1 MRLGDFRMKR
11 MTLMA
16 GMIGGAALLL
26 AACGGGSGSDQVS
39 NITTSTPTPP
49 SAKCPVPG
57 EIPEH
62 LRQWAEMC
70 DEWDP
75 VRIDPQLLGAFNTG
89 VLTRQDVEAI
99 ARTLKDLEI
108 AKRLAMLT
116 LDLSWLE
123 KVDVV
128 TDARMKV
135 VRERIWPLLVERV
148 TERGRQVKGI
158 TVGRYSPTIVS
169 LLLGT
174 RGLVVVVERCPT
186 DVTGIDV
193 NLTTGEKLAQEK
205 HTQVVNVTLIKAND
219 GSYRVDD
226 EWEVP
231 NRSGASGTEVTCA
244 YSTAVAIP

>member
-1 MRLGDFRMKR
+1 VRLGDFRMKR

-108 AKRLAMLT
+108 ARRLAVLT

-123 KVDVV
+123 KMGVV
-128 TDARMKV
+128 TDARMMV
-135 VRERIWPLLVERV
+135 VRERIWPLLVERDRETQTV
-148 TERGRQVKGI
+148 G
-158 TVGRYSPTIVS
+158 VGRYSPTIVS
-169 LLLGT
+169 LLLGAQ
-174 RGLVVVVERCPT
+174 GLVVVVERCPT
-186 DVTGIDV
+186 DVSAIDV
-193 NLTTGEKLAQEK
+193 NIATGDKIIQRK
-205 HTQVVNVTLIKAND
+205 HTQVVNVILIKAND

-226 EWEVP
+226 EREVP
-231 NRSGASGTEVTCA
+231 NRSGASGAEVTCA
-244 YSTAVAIP
+244 YSTAVPIP

>member
-1 MRLGDFRMKR
+1 MVRPGDFRLKR
-11 MTLMA
+11 MALMA
-16 GMIGGAALLL
+16 GVIGGVALLL

-57 EIPEH
+57 GIPEH

-135 VRERIWPLLVERV
+135 VRERIWPLLVERDREIQPV
-148 TERGRQVKGI
+148 V
-158 TVGRYSPTIVS
+158 VGRYSPTIVS
-169 LLLGT
+169 LLLSAQ
-174 RGLVVVVERCPT
+174 GLVVVVERCPT
-186 DVTGIDV
+186 DVSAIDV
-193 NLTTGEKLAQEK
+193 NITTGDKITQRK
-205 HTQVVNVTLIKAND
+205 HTQVANVTLIKAND

-226 EWEVP
+226 EREVP

-244 YSTAVAIP
+244 YSTAVPIP

>member
-1 MRLGDFRMKR
+1 MVRPGNFRMKR
-11 MTLMA
+11 MALMA
-16 GMIGGAALLL
+16 GVIGGVALLL

-57 EIPEH
+57 EIPEV

-123 KVDVV
+123 KMDVV

-135 VRERIWPLLVERV
+135 VRERIWPLLVESDKRDPAC
-148 TERGRQVKGI
+148 RGRSVQPYHRI
-158 TVGRYSPTIVS
+158 APA
-169 LLLGT
+169 
-174 RGLVVVVERCPT
+174 ERPGSCGCGGALSDRCKRHRREHHDRRQDHPEEAHP
-186 DVTGIDV
+186 G
-193 NLTTGEKLAQEK
+193 GECYPHQ
-205 HTQVVNVTLIKAND
+205 
-219 GSYRVDD
+219 G
-226 EWEVP
+226 
-231 NRSGASGTEVTCA
+231 
-244 YSTAVAIP
+244 